1 MNSWWQSS
9 RVLRA
14 TLLVSVALNLLVGGI
29 LAGRLHHSLPSGPES
44 RAERLIERMAAVLP
58 ADDGTILRRVF
69 HAHQTGIGKL
79 TADLRAARDE
89 VRQTLR
95 AEPFDQRALQ
105 TAFGRVR
112 ERRQAVHEAIH
123 EVVTEAVPQF
133 SPQGRRKLSDWRK
146 DEQ

>member
-9 RVLRA
+9 RVLRV

-29 LAGRLHHSLPSGPES
+29 LAGRLQHSRASGTES
-44 RAERLIERMAAVLP
+44 RAERLIERIASALP
-58 ADDGTILRRVF
+58 ADDGKILRTVF
-69 HAHQTGIGKL
+69 HTHQAGIGKL
-79 TADLRAARDE
+79 TADLRTARDE
-89 VRQTLR
+89 VRQVLR

-105 TAFGRVR
+105 TAFARVR

-123 EVVTEAVPQF
+123 EVVAEAAPQF